1 MGRRPR
7 MCPALLSF
15 AAALAACASPP
26 PLPAA
31 RQGDGATVSVIDHGW
46 HTDLALPADEAQGKL
61 RVFRAMFP
69 GAKTL
74 VFGFGKRTFMI
85 APAHSVWDYVI
96 GPIPGDAAVQVS
108 ALSTTAAAAY
118 PDLEVATV
126 ALPPGGARAISDFI
140 WSTIAHDAA
149 GRPRLLNAGPWPGS
163 LFYVSRTGY
172 SLAYTCNTWTATAL
186 ERAGLPVEAGDIH
199 LAGSLMERLTP
210 QPAPPSSGGAL
221 VAR

>member
-1 MGRRPR
+1 
-7 MCPALLSF
+7 
-15 AAALAACASPP
+15 ALAACAAPP

-31 RQGDGATVSVIDHGW
+31 REGDGATLSVIDHGW
-46 HTDLALPADEAQGKL
+46 HTDLALPADEAVRQL
-61 RVFRAMFP
+61 RVFRAIFP

-96 GPIPGDAAVQVS
+96 GPIPGDAAVEVS

-118 PDLEVATV
+118 PDLRVATV
-126 ALPPGGARAISDFI
+126 ALPPGGAAAVSDFI
-140 WSTIAHDAA
+140 WSTIAHDAS

-163 LFYVSRTGY
+163 LFYVSATGY

-186 ERAGLPVEAGDIH
+186 ERAGLPVEAADIH
-199 LAGSLMERLTP
+199 LAGTLMERLTP
-210 QPAPPSSGGAL
+210 TPAAPPAAGAL

>member
-1 MGRRPR
+1 MRPT
-7 MCPALLSF
+7 LLPLV
-15 AAALAACASPP
+15 AALAACTSPP

-31 RQGDGATVSVIDHGW
+31 REGDGATVSVIDHGW

-61 RVFRAMFP
+61 RIFRAVFP

-118 PDLEVATV
+118 PDLQVATV
-126 ALPPGGARAISDFI
+126 ALPPAGAAAMSDFI
-140 WSTIAHDAA
+140 WSTIAHDEA

-163 LFYVSRTGY
+163 LFYVSRTDY

-186 ERAGLPVEAGDIH
+186 ERAGLPVEAEDIH
-199 LAGSLMERLTP
+199 LAGTLMERFTP
-210 QPAPPSSGGAL
+210 EAVPPSSGGTL